1 MLRSRRLTVVL
12 GVFALLVAGCGGDTT
27 DEPTTTAPAEAETTT
42 TASAVVTTTTAG
54 PTTTTTVA
62 AATTTTEPPI
72 AAPPAGAMLITNED
86 GVFVAT
92 IDGVVSQVVA
102 ADPGAV
108 DGIIDF
114 AIDDTR
120 GGLVVQ
126 PHRSPWFYLGN
137 DSIVYWIPQG
147 AASLQEL
154 LVPAA
159 DQGLKLEDVA
169 AQGETVQ
176 VYYTRRSGDLP
187 DTAEQTLR
195 RFDVD
200 AKSVVEVSLVGGWE
214 SGTSPISVGGNA
226 IVRNGS
232 GEAYFFLVF
241 TDLGG
246 TVFDSPAN
254 SIPDGG
260 FDCVPFDCFW
270 YADLS
275 PDGSAVAL
283 GRLAPN
289 AGGFPTIP
297 EIEVR
302 NVSTGD
308 LIMSVTLP
316 EVPAVAGIDSLDL
329 GDGYVLI
336 NLVEEGAVYP
346 YATVVDIASGGLTTV
361 PAPVGGI
368 ARFLRSVPDLDG
380 VVSWP

>member
-1 MLRSRRLTVVL
+1 MLRNRRLIVVL
-12 GVFALLVAGCGGDTT
+12 GGFAILVAACGGDTT
-27 DEPTTTAPAEAETTT
+27 EEPTITAPAAAGTST
-42 TASAVVTTTTAG
+42 TASPVAPATTAG
-54 PTTTTTVA
+54 PTTTTTLA
-62 AATTTTEPPI
+62 PTTTTEPPAV
-72 AAPPAGAMLITNED
+72 AAPAGAMLITNED
-86 GVFVAT
+86 GVYMTT
-92 IDGVVSQVVA
+92 IDGVVSQIVA

-108 DGIIDF
+108 GGIIDF

-126 PHRSPWFYLGN
+126 PHRDPWFYLGD
-137 DSIVYWIPQG
+137 DSIVYWVPQG
-147 AASLQEL
+147 AASLQEV

-169 AQGETVQ
+169 ARGETVQ

-187 DTAEQTLR
+187 DTAEQALR
-195 RFDVD
+195 RFDLD
-200 AKSVVEVSLVGGWE
+200 AKTVDEVSVVGGWE
-214 SGTSPISVGGNA
+214 SGTSPISVGGDS

-246 TVFDSPAN
+246 EVFESPAN

-260 FDCVPFDCFW
+260 FDCVPYDCFW

-275 PDGSAVAL
+275 PDGTSVAL

-289 AGGFPTIP
+289 AGGFATIP

-302 NVSTGD
+302 SVASGD

-316 EVPAVAGIDSLDL
+316 EVPAVGYIDSLDL
-329 GDGYVLI
+329 GEDYVLI

-346 YATVVDIASGGLTTV
+346 YATVVDIASGGLTTF

-368 ARFLRSVPDLDG
+368 ARFLRSVPELDG

>member
-1 MLRSRRLTVVL
+1 MRNRFVAMCSFV
-12 GVFALLVAGCGGDTT
+12 LLVAACGGDEVAETSTT
-27 DEPTTTAPAEAETTT
+27 VAAESAMTTT
-42 TASAVVTTTTAG
+42 SGAG
-54 PTTTTTVA
+54 STTTTVA
-62 AATTTTEPPI
+62 AVTTTTTLASTTTTEPPVSL
-72 AAPPAGAMLITNED
+72 PPAGSILITNED

-92 IDGVVSQVVA
+92 LDGVVSQVIDVDSA
-102 ADPGAV
+102 AVG
-108 DGIIDF
+108 GIIDF

-147 AASLQEL
+147 AATLQEL

-169 AQGETVQ
+169 AEGETVQ

-200 AKSVVEVSLVGGWE
+200 AKSVEEVSVVGGWE
-214 SGTSPISVGGNA
+214 SGASPISVGGNA

-308 LIMSVTLP
+308 LIMSASLP

-336 NLVEEGAVYP
+336 NLIEEGAVYP
-346 YATVVDIASGGLTTV
+346 YATVVDIASGGLTTF

-368 ARFLRSVPDLDG
+368 ARFLRSIPDLDG

>member
-1 MLRSRRLTVVL
+1 MRNRLIATATVFV
-12 GVFALLVAGCGGDTT
+12 LLVAACGGDSA
-27 DEPTTTAPAEAETTT
+27 DEGTTTSSAAAETTMTVAPAAT
-42 TASAVVTTTTAG
+42 TSTVPA
-54 PTTTTTVA
+54 PTTTTSA
-62 AATTTTEPPI
+62 PTTTTEPP
-72 AAPPAGAMLITNED
+72 AAIPPAGAMLITNED

-92 IDGVVSQVVA
+92 VDGVVSHVVA

-108 DGIIDF
+108 GGILDF
-114 AIDDTR
+114 AVDDTR
-120 GGLVVQ
+120 GGLIVQ
-126 PHRSPWFYLGN
+126 PHRNPWFFLGN
-137 DSIVYWIPQG
+137 DSIIYWVPQG
-147 AASLQEL
+147 SSTLQEL

-159 DQGLKLEDVA
+159 DQGLKLEDTA
-169 AQGETVQ
+169 TQGGSTHI
-176 VYYTRRSGDLP
+176 YYTRRSGDLP

-195 RFDVD
+195 RFDLD
-200 AKSVVEVSLVGGWE
+200 AKTVDEVSVVGGWE
-214 SGTSPISVGGNA
+214 SGTSPISVGGNS
-226 IVRNGS
+226 IVRNGA

-246 TVFDSPAN
+246 EVFESPAN

-260 FDCVPFDCFW
+260 FDCVPFECFW

-275 PDGSAVAL
+275 PDGTEVAL

-302 NVSTGD
+302 DVASGD
-308 LIMSVTLP
+308 LIISVTLP

-329 GDGYVLI
+329 DDDYVLI
-336 NLVEEGAVYP
+336 NLIEEGAVYP
-346 YATVVDIASGGLTTV
+346 YATVVDIASGGMTTF

-380 VVSWP
+380 VVAWP

>member
-1 MLRSRRLTVVL
+1 MLRNRRLIVVL
-12 GVFALLVAGCGGDTT
+12 GVFAFLVAACGGDATE
-27 DEPTTTAPAEAETTT
+27 EPTTTAPAEAETTT
-42 TASAVVTTTTAG
+42 SASPVATTTTAG
-54 PTTTTTVA
+54 PTTTTTLA
-62 AATTTTEPPI
+62 PTTTTEPPVSL
-72 AAPPAGAMLITNED
+72 PPAGSVLITNED

-92 IDGVVSQVVA
+92 LDGVVSQVIDVDSA
-102 ADPGAV
+102 AVG
-108 DGIIDF
+108 GIIDF

-147 AASLQEL
+147 AATLQEL

-169 AQGETVQ
+169 AEGETVQ

-200 AKSVVEVSLVGGWE
+200 AKSVEEVSVVGGWE
-214 SGTSPISVGGNA
+214 SGASPISVGGNA

-308 LIMSVTLP
+308 LIMSASLP

-336 NLVEEGAVYP
+336 NLIEEGAVYP
-346 YATVVDIASGGLTTV
+346 YATVVDIASGGLTTF

-368 ARFLRSVPDLDG
+368 ARFLRSIPDLDG

>member
-1 MLRSRRLTVVL
+1 MQNRLIVAASVI
-12 GVFALLVAGCGGDTT
+12 ALLVTACGGDSA
-27 DEPTTTAPAEAETTT
+27 DESTTTSPAVVETTT
-42 TASAVVTTTTAG
+42 TSAPVVTTTTAG
-54 PTTTTTVA
+54 PAAITTA
-62 AATTTTEPPI
+62 APSTTTEPPT
-72 AAPPAGAMLITNED
+72 AVPPAGAMLITNED

-102 ADPGAV
+102 ADPAAV
-108 DGIIDF
+108 GGIIDF

-126 PHRSPWFYLGN
+126 PHRDPWFYLGN
-137 DSIVYWIPQG
+137 DSIVYWVPQG
-147 AASLQEL
+147 ASTLQEV

-169 AQGETVQ
+169 AQGEDVH

-195 RFDVD
+195 RFDLVAKTVD
-200 AKSVVEVSLVGGWE
+200 EVSVVGGWE
-214 SGTSPISVGGNA
+214 SGTSPISVGGDS

-246 TVFDSPAN
+246 AVFESPAN

-260 FDCVPFDCFW
+260 FDCVPYECFW

-275 PDGSAVAL
+275 PDGTEVAL

-289 AGGFPTIP
+289 AGGFATIP

-302 NVSTGD
+302 NVASGD
-308 LIMSVTLP
+308 LVMSVTLP
-316 EVPAVAGIDSLDL
+316 EVPAVAGIDSLDF
-329 GDGYVLI
+329 GDDYVLI
-336 NLVEEGAVYP
+336 NLVQEGAVYP
-346 YATVVDIASGGLTTV
+346 YATVVDIASGGLTTF
-361 PAPVGGI
+361 PAPVGGV

>member
-1 MLRSRRLTVVL
+1 MRNRFVAMCSFV
-12 GVFALLVAGCGGDTT
+12 LLVAACGGDEVAETSTT
-27 DEPTTTAPAEAETTT
+27 VAAESAMTTT
-42 TASAVVTTTTAG
+42 SGAG
-54 PTTTTTVA
+54 STTTTVA
-62 AATTTTEPPI
+62 AVTTTTTLASTTTTEPPVSL
-72 AAPPAGAMLITNED
+72 PPAGSILITNED

-92 IDGVVSQVVA
+92 LDGVVSQVIDVDSA
-102 ADPGAV
+102 AVG
-108 DGIIDF
+108 GIIDF

-147 AASLQEL
+147 AATLQEL

-169 AQGETVQ
+169 AEGETVQ

-200 AKSVVEVSLVGGWE
+200 AKSVEEVSVVGGWE
-214 SGTSPISVGGNA
+214 SGASPISVGGNA

-246 TVFDSPAN
+246 TVFDSPAS

-308 LIMSVTLP
+308 LIMSASLP

-336 NLVEEGAVYP
+336 NLIEEGAVYP
-346 YATVVDIASGGLTTV
+346 YATVVDIASGGLTTF

-368 ARFLRSVPDLDG
+368 ARFLRSIPDLDG